1 MLQKQKTQ
9 KEKTAFAT
17 PFAIAFLCTFVHF
30 YAFIA
35 SWKFVRPIRI
45 FYHFRK
51 NRLQK
56 STVLEWI
63 LSKIDVEFQLIRN
76 FYY

>member
-35 SWKFVRPIRI
+35 S
-45 FYHFRK
+45 
-51 NRLQK
+51 
-56 STVLEWI
+56 
-63 LSKIDVEFQLIRN
+63 
-76 FYY
+76 